1 MTDVRGVTLELSPW
15 LPLAWSSQSG
25 LQPKSH
31 VLFFIMFSNHLRRVQ
46 LRPNIVGALGT
57 EAGKKMAELLELIGS
72 DPLLLLLIQR
82 RETVDESGKL
92 EIKVGGR
99 KRKPYAS
106 SKACPCGGDLQDPPL

>member
-46 LRPNIVGALGT
+46 LRPNIVGAGT
-57 EAGKKMAELLELIGS
+57 EAGKKIGRVARA
-72 DPLLLLLIQR
+72 DWQ
-82 RETVDESGKL
+82 
-92 EIKVGGR
+92 
-99 KRKPYAS
+99 
-106 SKACPCGGDLQDPPL
+106 